1 MFLSRGQKAEMF
13 EGAMKK
19 SGHGLLAFQRYRTGL
34 SRVNYCF
41 FGEGAAAVR
50 RKYRFLIVIGIF
62 YIVAGAGI
70 NGEGD
75 GEISVGMIH
84 GAASPL
90 RPLYL
95 HAAECGL
102 RE

>member
-1 MFLSRGQKAEMF
+1 M
-13 EGAMKK
+13 
-19 SGHGLLAFQRYRTGL
+19 
-34 SRVNYCF
+34 NYCF

-50 RKYRFLIVIGIF
+50 RMYRFLIVIGIF

-75 GEISVGMIH
+75 GEISRSGMIH